1 MGRRIGLVFAA
12 LSLGFILALI
22 FFPSF
27 RETIR
32 RTPPN
37 RAGTGK
43 TNPVLIGAMGYLGY
57 VNEGDVYVIDIAQG
71 STSRVTRTGGA
82 SRPKVSPGGQFVA
95 FSRNNTLVIA
105 HTDGSAE
112 YQVPNG
118 SRPETARWSFYNAA
132 LVYTTADGALMTY
145 DPRVGENGARQIDP
159 PGSGV
164 GTTAVWAASGARIA
178 FERRRP
184 VRDGY
189 SREGIWVVD
198 TTTRNPVASP
208 VYMTAGSTGLR
219 LCCWTGNDQFIL
231 FWQVPLSED
240 APGAVGRLLIAA
252 ASSSEPVELTASSL
266 MLRALVGA
274 GGTGAVTPMIDGG
287 EKPWTSRK
295 KLVITEPTS
304 APNGQFQVKRVVL
317 EASEQLSPGAPALPL
332 NGTTIAY
339 SVGPSLASAGND
351 VSRSLANRRI
361 WVVGLD
367 GKQKRSLLPEATVP
381 QGVSDDQ
388 PEWAR
393 DAKTIVYARRIG
405 TGSGSPG
412 GGRGGQL
419 EVWVAY
425 ADGSNAR
432 RLVGGLSDPGVN
444 TLGVV
449 EYDVVYD
456 FQP

>member
-12 LSLGFILALI
+12 LFLGFTLALI

-32 RTPPN
+32 RTPAN

-43 TNPVLIGAMGYLGY
+43 TNPVMIGAMGYLAY
-57 VNEGDVYVIDIAQG
+57 MKEGDVYVIDIAQG

-82 SRPKVSPGGQFVA
+82 SRPRVSPGGQFVA
-95 FSRNNTLVIA
+95 FSRNGSLVIA
-105 HTDGSAE
+105 HSDGSTE

-118 SRPETARWSFYNAA
+118 SRPETARWSFYNPA
-132 LVYTTADGALMTY
+132 LVYTTADGALMTF
-145 DPRVGENGARQIDP
+145 DPRVGENGARQVDA

-164 GTTAVWAASGARIA
+164 GTTAVWAASGARLA

-189 SREGIWVVD
+189 SRDGIWIVD

-208 VYMTAGSTGLR
+208 VYLTAGTSGLR

-231 FWQVPLSED
+231 FWQVPLNED
-240 APGAVGRLLIAA
+240 ATGSPARLMIAA
-252 ASSSEPVELTASSL
+252 SSSSEPVEVTASSL
-266 MLRALVGA
+266 MLRGLVGA
-274 GGTGAVTPMIDGG
+274 GGTGAVTPIIDGG
-287 EKPWTSRK
+287 DKPWTSRK
-295 KLVITEPTS
+295 RLVVTEPTA
-304 APNGQFQVKRVVL
+304 APNGQLQVKRVVL
-317 EASEQLSPGAPALPL
+317 EASEQLSPGAPSLPL

-339 SVGPSLASAGND
+339 SVGPSLASTGND
-351 VSRSLANRRI
+351 VSKSLGNRRI
-361 WVVGLD
+361 WVVGID

-381 QGVSDDQ
+381 QGVADDQ

-393 DAKTIVYARRIG
+393 DAKTIVYARRL
-405 TGSGSPG
+405 GSGLGTPA

-432 RLVGGLSDPGVN
+432 RLVGGLADPGVN
-444 TLGVV
+444 DIGLVD
-449 EYDVVYD
+449 YDLVYD

>member
-1 MGRRIGLVFAA
+1 MGRRVGLVFAA
-12 LSLGFILALI
+12 LLLGFVLVLI
-22 FFPSF
+22 FFPGF
-27 RETIR
+27 RDSIR
-32 RTPPN
+32 RAPAN
-37 RAGTGK
+37 RAGAAK
-43 TNPVLIGAMGYLGY
+43 VNPVMIGATGYLGY

-71 STSRVTRTGGA
+71 STSRVTRMGGA
-82 SRPKVSPGGQFVA
+82 SRPKVSPGGRFVV
-95 FSRNNTLVIA
+95 FSRNNNLVVA

-118 SRPETARWSFYNAA
+118 SRPETARWSFYNPA

-145 DPRVGENGARQIDP
+145 DPRVGENSARQIDA

-198 TTTRNPVASP
+198 TTTKSPVAYP
-208 VYMTAGSTGLR
+208 VYMTVGSTGLR

-240 APGAVGRLLIAA
+240 APGALGRLLIAA

-287 EKPWTSRK
+287 ERPWTSSK
-295 KLVITEPTS
+295 KLVVTEPTT
-304 APNGQFQVKRVVL
+304 APNGQLQIKRVVL
-317 EASEQLSPGAPALPL
+317 EESEQLAPGAPALPL
-332 NGTTIAY
+332 YGTTIAY

-361 WVVGLD
+361 WVIGLD
-367 GKQKRSLLPEATVP
+367 GKKKRSLLAEATVP

-405 TGSGSPG
+405 TGSGSSG

-444 TLGVV
+444 GLGVV
-449 EYDVVYD
+449 DYDLVYD

>member
-1 MGRRIGLVFAA
+1 
-12 LSLGFILALI
+12 
-22 FFPSF
+22 
-27 RETIR
+27 
-32 RTPPN
+32 
-37 RAGTGK
+37 
-43 TNPVLIGAMGYLGY
+43 MGYLGY

-95 FSRNNTLVIA
+95 FSRNNALVIA

-118 SRPETARWSFYNAA
+118 SRPETARWSFYNTA

-287 EKPWTSRK
+287 EKPQETCRYRTDIGAEWAIS
-295 KLVITEPTS
+295 
-304 APNGQFQVKRVVL
+304 GQTCCLGGVR
-317 EASEQLSPGAPALPL
+317 AALPGSASL
-332 NGTTIAY
+332 ATERDDHCLQRRPESGVGRKRRLKVACKPADMGCGSRRQAETIATAR
-339 SVGPSLASAGND
+339 GHG
-351 VSRSLANRRI
+351 
-361 WVVGLD
+361 
-367 GKQKRSLLPEATVP
+367 AT
-381 QGVSDDQ
+381 
-388 PEWAR
+388 
-393 DAKTIVYARRIG
+393 
-405 TGSGSPG
+405 
-412 GGRGGQL
+412 RGF
-419 EVWVAY
+419 
-425 ADGSNAR
+425 R
-432 RLVGGLSDPGVN
+432 
-444 TLGVV
+444 
-449 EYDVVYD
+449 
-456 FQP
+456 